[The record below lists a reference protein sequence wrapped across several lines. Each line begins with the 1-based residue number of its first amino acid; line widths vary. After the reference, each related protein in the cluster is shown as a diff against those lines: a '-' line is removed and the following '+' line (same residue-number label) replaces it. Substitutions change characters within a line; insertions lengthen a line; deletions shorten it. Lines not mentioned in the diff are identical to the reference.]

1 MPESDRD
8 CAPVAFRW
16 TYGEQLSHDAEQA
29 KKKRKCGL
37 FAAIGS
43 LVGAFLICMILLA
56 CAVIRYGSGETQ
68 SPVASGEELS
78 ITEIAD
84 AVTPSVVLISA
95 SQNGTP
101 QYGTGFFVTSNG
113 YLVTNYHVIENCD
126 SISVYL
132 SSGHSYVA
140 STVGYREAEDLA
152 VLKVNGNRFQA
163 VTVGD
168 SDALRV
174 GDLTVVIG
182 NPAGFE
188 AAFSTVDGIVS
199 ALNRSVTVNQ
209 GTYTVEL
216 SMIQTSAPVNNGNSG
231 GPMFNSKGEV
241 VGIITRKMTG
251 VEGIGLALPANGSM
265 ELVRKIIQNGSA
277 GDTSVDFSR
286 IRPNLAVDAMQS
298 ISKGTVFYFNRTKWT
313 APCAGVFIT
322 VSSQNASENGLC
334 SGDIICEIDGVA
346 VADADALAEQLF
358 RYSVGDTAVLKIWR
372 TGSYL
377 EITVSLGTANG
388 I

>member
-8 CAPVAFRW
+8 HAPVTFRW
-16 TYGEQLSHDAEQA
+16 TYAEQLSHDAEQA
-29 KKKRKCGL
+29 KKVKKCGW

-43 LVGAFLICMILLA
+43 LVGAFLFCMILLA
-56 CAVIRYGSGETQ
+56 FAVVRYGSGDTQ
-68 SPVASGEELS
+68 SPVPSEELS
-78 ITEIAD
+78 VSDIAD

-101 QYGTGFFVTSNG
+101 QYGTGFFVTEDG
-113 YLVTNYHVIENCD
+113 YLVTNYHVIAGCD
-126 SISVYL
+126 QISVYL
-132 SSGHSYVA
+132 STGHSYVA
-140 STVGYREAEDLA
+140 STIGYREAEDLA
-152 VLKVNGNRFQA
+152 VLKISGHNFQA
-163 VTVGD
+163 VTVGN

-174 GDLTVVIG
+174 GDKTVVIG

-188 AAFSTVDGIVS
+188 AAFSTADGIVS

-216 SMIQTSAPVNNGNSG
+216 SMIQTTAPVNNGNSG

-251 VEGIGLALPANGSM
+251 FEGIGLALPANGSM
-265 ELVRKIIQNGSA
+265 ELVRKIIQTGTA
-277 GDTSVDFSR
+277 GNASVDFSR

-298 ISKGTVFYFNRTKWT
+298 ISKGTVFYFDRTKWT
-313 APCAGVFIT
+313 APCDGIFVT
-322 VSSQNASENGLC
+322 VSSQNVSENGLC
-334 SGDIICEIDGVA
+334 SGDIICEIDGIA
-346 VADADALAEQLF
+346 VADVNALTEQLF
-358 RYSVGDTAVLKIWR
+358 RYSVGTTAVLKIWR

-377 EITVSLGTANG
+377 EITVPLGTADG